1 MGLCCTSRASYC
13 CRLSNMEGS
22 RFITII
28 KIMNMNKAYS
38 EKNKYRVIAH
48 SGDTNY
54 YCDEY
59 SEYGGRI
66 VLIDGITKKE
76 VTIVGEYIIIEL

>member
-1 MGLCCTSRASYC
+1 
-13 CRLSNMEGS
+13 
-22 RFITII
+22 
-28 KIMNMNKAYS
+28 MNKAYS